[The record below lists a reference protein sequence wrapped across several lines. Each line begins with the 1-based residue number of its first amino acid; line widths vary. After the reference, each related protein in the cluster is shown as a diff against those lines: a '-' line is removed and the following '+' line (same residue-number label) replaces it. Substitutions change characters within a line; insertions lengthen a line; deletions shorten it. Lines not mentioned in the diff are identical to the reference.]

1 MIEILRRR
9 LTPTLTFVAAAL
21 LVVCTSAG
29 LATAQKLKAEDVVA
43 KHLEAI
49 GPDASR
55 ASDRSRVA
63 VGAAR
68 AVFKG
73 SGSSGAIDGRAVFG
87 SVQNKVLMA
96 MAFTAPNYPGDKFGF
111 DGKKLTIAYQSP
123 GVRTTLGHFLL
134 TNSSIVKEGLMGGTL
149 SSAWPLLNLAE
160 RGAKVSY
167 SGTEKIEGRTVHKLN
182 YSPNKGSDVKISL
195 YFDSETFQH
204 IRTQYEMVISSRI
217 AAGGVD
223 NQARQRETRYKMV
236 EKFADYK
243 KEGDLNLPH
252 TYALEFEITKTMGS
266 SSDKWEIKLEQFAFN
281 QEIDSKSFNVEGG

>member
-1 MIEILRRR
+1 MIEILHRR
-9 LTPTLTFVAAAL
+9 LTLILTFAVVAL
-21 LVVCTSAG
+21 LVLFASAG
-29 LATAQKLKAEDVVA
+29 VGAAQKLKAEDVVA

-49 GPDASR
+49 GPAASR

-68 AVFKG
+68 VVFKT

-111 DGKKLTIAYQSP
+111 DGKKLTIAYQRP
-123 GVRTTLGHFLL
+123 GIRTTLGNFLL
-134 TNSSIVKEGLMGGTL
+134 SNSAIVKEGLMGGTL

-160 RGAKVSY
+160 REAKVSY
-167 SGTEKIEGRTVHKLN
+167 SGTEKIDGRTVHKLN

-195 YFDSETFQH
+195 YFDSETFH
-204 IRTQYEMVISSRI
+204 HVRTQYELVISTRI

-223 NQARQRETRYKMV
+223 NQAGQRETRYKMF
-236 EKFADYK
+236 ETFTDYK
-243 KEGDLNLPH
+243 KAGELNLPH
-252 TYALEFEITKTMGS
+252 GYALQFEITKTTGS
-266 SSDKWEIKLEQFAFN
+266 SSDKWEIKLEQFEFN
-281 QEIDSKSFNVEGG
+281 QPIDSKSFNVEGD

>member
-1 MIEILRRR
+1 MIEILHRRFA
-9 LTPTLTFVAAAL
+9 PALTFAVVALMVLFASAGVAA
-21 LVVCTSAG
+21 
-29 LATAQKLKAEDVVA
+29 AQKLKAEDVIA

-49 GPDASR
+49 GPAASR

-68 AVFKG
+68 AVFKA

-111 DGKKLTIAYQSP
+111 DGKKLTIAYQRP
-123 GVRTTLGHFLL
+123 GVRTTLGNFLL

-167 SGTEKIEGRTVHKLN
+167 SGTDKIDGRTVHKLN
-182 YSPNKGSDVKISL
+182 YSPDKGSDVKISL
-195 YFDSETFQH
+195 YFDSETFHH
-204 IRTQYEMVISSRI
+204 IRTQYELVISTRI

-223 NQARQRETRYKMV
+223 NQARQQETRYKMV
-236 EKFADYK
+236 ERFADYK

-252 TYALEFEITKTMGS
+252 SYLLEFDMTKTTGS
-266 SSDKWEIKLEQFAFN
+266 SSEKWEIKLEQFAFN
-281 QEIDSKSFNVEGG
+281 QQIDANSFNVEGD